1 MRALVVREW
10 TAFENLQIEENWP
23 APRILPGTVRI
34 RTQAVGM
41 NFALSLR
48 VQGKYQIKPP
58 LPHIPGIDACGI
70 VTEIGEGVTQLKLG
84 DRVTCFVNH
93 GAFAE
98 ECIVPEHRAFKLP
111 DEIEFRT
118 AVGFPSSHMTSYIA
132 LLWPQWIHLQFGET
146 ILIHG
151 AAGGVG
157 LAALDIAKILGA
169 KVIATCGSEKKMRI
183 CWEHGADHVI
193 DYRAEN
199 FVDRV
204 RQITFNEGV
213 NAVYDPVGG
222 DTFLQSLRCMAPEA
236 RIVPIGFASG
246 VIPQIPANILLV
258 KNIKVLALNAG
269 YYNGQWGVD
278 PARHKDMGKVY
289 ESQVRTGLDQM
300 FRWVVEGRMRPEN
313 SHTFCFDDY
322 KEAMRTV
329 LSREAIG
336 RVAVVFDMEAKRL
349 GY

>member
-10 TAFENLQIEENWP
+10 TDFENLRIEDDWP
-23 APRILPGTVRI
+23 APPILPGTVRV

-48 VQGKYQIKPP
+48 VQGKYQIKFP
-58 LPHIPGIDACGI
+58 LPHVPGIDACGI
-70 VTEIGEGVTQLKLG
+70 VTEIGEEVTQLKIG

-111 DEIEFRT
+111 DEMTFRM

-132 LLWPQWIHLQFGET
+132 LVWPQWINLQFGET

-169 KVIATCGSEKKMRI
+169 KVIATCGSEEKVQVCR
-183 CWEHGADHVI
+183 EHGADHVI
-193 DYRAEN
+193 NYHTEN
-199 FVDRV
+199 FLNRV
-204 RQITFNEGV
+204 RQITADEGV

-222 DTFLQSLRCMAPEA
+222 DTFMQSLRCMAPEG

-246 VIPQIPANILLV
+246 DVPQIPANILLV
-258 KNIKVLALNAG
+258 KNLKVLALNAG

-278 PARHKDMGKVY
+278 PSRHKDMGKVY
-289 ESQVRTGLDQM
+289 ESQVRAGLAQM
-300 FRWVVEGRMRPEN
+300 FRWVIEGRMRPEN
-313 SHTFCFDDY
+313 SHTFRFDDY

-329 LSREAIG
+329 LARDSIG
-336 RVAVVFDMEAKRL
+336 RVAVVFDKEAERL

>member
-10 TAFENLQIEENWP
+10 TQFENLRIEDNWP
-23 APRILPGTVRI
+23 SPDIQPGTVRI

-48 VQGKYQIKPP
+48 VQGKYQIKPQ
-58 LPHIPGIDACGI
+58 LPHVPGIDACGV
-70 VTEIGEGVTQLKLG
+70 VTETGAGVTQFKVG

-98 ECIVPEHRAFKLP
+98 ECIVPEHRAFRLP
-111 DEIEFRT
+111 DSMGFRE

-132 LLWPQWIHLQFGET
+132 LVWPQWMNLQFGET
-146 ILIHG
+146 LLVHG

-169 KVIATCGSEKKMRI
+169 RVIATCGSEEKMQVCRD
-183 CWEHGADHVI
+183 HGADFVI
-193 DYRAEN
+193 NYRIEN
-199 FVDRV
+199 FSARV
-204 RQITFNEGV
+204 MEITDNTGV

-222 DTFLQSLRCMAPEA
+222 DIFLQSLRCMMPEG
-236 RIVPIGFASG
+236 RIIPIGFASG
-246 VIPQIPANILLV
+246 TVPQIPANILLV
-258 KNIKVLALNAG
+258 KNLKVLALNAG

-278 PARHKDMGKVY
+278 PSRHKDMGKVY
-289 ESQVRTGLDQM
+289 ESQVRAGMNQM

-313 SHTFCFDDY
+313 SHTFAFDDHQ
-322 KEAMRTV
+322 KAMQAV
-329 LSREAIG
+329 LSRNSIG
-336 RVAVVFDMEAKRL
+336 RVAVVFDEEARRL

>member
-10 TAFENLQIEENWP
+10 TDFENLRIEEDWP
-23 APRILPGTVRI
+23 APPILPGTVRV

-58 LPHIPGIDACGI
+58 LPHVPGIDACGI
-70 VTEIGEGVTQLKLG
+70 VTEIGEEVTQLKIG

-111 DEIEFRT
+111 DEMTFRM

-132 LLWPQWIHLQFGET
+132 LVWPQWINLQFGET

-157 LAALDIAKILGA
+157 LAAIDIAKILGA
-169 KVIATCGSEKKMRI
+169 QVIATCGSEEKVQVCR
-183 CWEHGADHVI
+183 EHGADHVI
-193 DYRAEN
+193 NYRTEN
-199 FVDRV
+199 FLNRV
-204 RQITFNEGV
+204 RQITANEGV
-213 NAVYDPVGG
+213 DAVYDPVGG
-222 DTFLQSLRCMAPEA
+222 DTFIQSLRCMAPEG

-246 VIPQIPANILLV
+246 AVPQIPANILLV
-258 KNIKVLALNAG
+258 KNLKVLALNAG

-278 PARHKDMGKVY
+278 PSRHKDMGKVY
-289 ESQVRTGLDQM
+289 EPQVRAGLSQM

-313 SHTFCFDDY
+313 SHTFRFDDY
-322 KEAMRTV
+322 KRAMRTV
-329 LSREAIG
+329 LARDSIG
-336 RVAVVFDMEAKRL
+336 RVAVVFDSEAERL